1 MPARTITRTACAS
14 IMAALALAA
23 TALGQGGYPDEPVD
37 AAFLRGIYGFN
48 VFTTPSDVKLG
59 RSIAP
64 AGDFNGDGV
73 DDLAVGSLASGNGIG
88 TVIFGRAD
96 GAFGDSIRTDPYD
109 GTTAG
114 LVIISRPSAIIARSI
129 TGVGDMNGDGGDDL
143 YISSSR
149 LAIDVD
155 TVGYVLFGRPPGG
168 PGGPMPA
175 IIELSEVV
183 PDQGVALT
191 LGEPYRFSAPYSVG
205 ASAGDVNADG
215 LPDLI
220 VSVTQL
226 VLDDQRT
233 SRVFVVYGRPDGLPE
248 RIALHELD
256 GADGFVIVPET
267 LEDYLG
273 ATVASAGD
281 VNGDGVDDIIL
292 GAPGGIGSSRLIIE
306 APGAAYVV
314 FGKRGGV
321 GAEVRLADLDGSNG
335 FAFKP
340 DDFTLANAMGK
351 GVAGVGDLNG
361 DGIDDVAFGEPG
373 AMVDDLRGGMVHVVF
388 GRAGGFPALLRPS
401 DLTEDTGLTIHQEP
415 SQGALGWSVGA
426 VGDIN
431 DDGAPDLAIGAPG
444 SFGLAPRARS
454 GAILVFGSTDGTPLG
469 EGGVLDVSQVGGD
482 RAVRLFQYNTTSQ
495 FGIFVNGVG
504 DLNADG
510 IDDLGVGA
518 WQDNRAFV
526 HLGGGLCRPDLVT
539 DGVLDV
545 FDFLEFLNIF
555 ESPDFRYDW
564 NGDYQRNI
572 FDFLAY
578 QSDFDAGCP

>member
-1 MPARTITRTACAS
+1 MLAKLNRTTLCISAA
-14 IMAALALAA
+14 AALALTGSAM
-23 TALGQGGYPDEPVD
+23 GQGGYPDESVD

-48 VFTTPSDVKLG
+48 VFASDPWVLLG

-64 AGDFNGDGV
+64 AGDFNGDGI
-73 DDLAVGSLASGNGIG
+73 DDLAIGSVYTTLGFGAI
-88 TVIFGRAD
+88 IFGRAD
-96 GAFGDSIRTDPYD
+96 GAFGDSIRADTLD
-109 GTTAG
+109 GTAG
-114 LVIISRPSAIIARSI
+114 LTIRNRQSATIARSI
-129 TGVGDMNGDGGDDL
+129 TGVGDMNGDGGDDV

-149 LAIDVD
+149 VASDAD
-155 TVGYVLFGRPPGG
+155 TIGYVLFGRPPGG

-183 PDQGVALT
+183 PDGGVALT
-191 LGEPYRFSAPYSVG
+191 LGEPYLFAAPYSVG
-205 ASAGDVNADG
+205 ASAGDVNHDG

-220 VSVTQL
+220 VSVADL
-226 VLDDQRT
+226 LLDDQRQ
-233 SRVFVVYGRPDGLPE
+233 SRVFVVYGQPDGLPE

-256 GADGFVIVPET
+256 GTDGFVIVPEA

-273 ATVASAGD
+273 AAVASAGD
-281 VNGDGVDDIIL
+281 VNGDGVDDIVL
-292 GAPGGIGSSRLIIE
+292 GAPGGIGSSRLLIV

-314 FGKRGGV
+314 FGARGGV
-321 GAEVRLADLDGSNG
+321 GAEVRLADLDGTNG

-340 DDFTLANAMGK
+340 DAPTLANAMGK

-373 AMVDDLRGGMVHVVF
+373 AVIDDLRGGMAHVVF
-388 GRAGGFPALLRPS
+388 GRTDGFPALLRPS

-415 SQGALGWSVGA
+415 SRGALGWSVGA
-426 VGDIN
+426 AGDIN
-431 DDGAPDLAIGAPG
+431 GDGAPDIAIGAPG
-444 SFGLAPRARS
+444 SFGLGPRARS
-454 GAILVFGSTDGTPLG
+454 GAILVFGRTDGTPLG
-469 EGGVLDVSQVGGD
+469 EDGVLDVSQVGGD

-495 FGIFVNGVG
+495 FGNFVHGVG

-510 IDDLGVGA
+510 VDDLGVGA

-539 DGVLDV
+539 DGVLDI
-545 FDFLEFLNIF
+545 FDFLKFLNLF
-555 ESPDFRYDW
+555 SMGDFRTDW
-564 NGDYQRNI
+564 DGDYNRTI

-578 QSDFDAGCP
+578 QADFDAGCP